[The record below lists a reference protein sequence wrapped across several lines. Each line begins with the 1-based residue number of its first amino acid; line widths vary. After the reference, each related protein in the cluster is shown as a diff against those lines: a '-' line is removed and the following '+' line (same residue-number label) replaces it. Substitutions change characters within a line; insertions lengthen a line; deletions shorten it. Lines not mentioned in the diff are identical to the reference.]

1 MPLQLNSTGTTLNPR
16 VRKIIMELDERPSL
30 RTENSV
36 MTDMYGSGRVQKY
49 VSAGNSGSYPS
60 AESDDYLSV
69 SGKPDKYVDV
79 STGGNLKNIAKK
91 VMRVAKPHL
100 QMAAK
105 AVQPMVE
112 QALAKKVKK
121 LTGGVSRNKKSKK
134 WLDFSVDAVK
144 KGIGVAALAK
154 SALGGAKGGK
164 NARAMIVKK
173 VMAEKGLKLIEASK
187 YVKAHGLY

>member
-16 VRKIIMELDERPSL
+16 VRKIIMEMDERPSL

-112 QALAKKVKK
+112 EALKKKVAK
-121 LTGGVSRNKKSKK
+121 LAGGKVSRSKKAKK

-154 SALGGAKGGK
+154 SALGGAKPKKGSPEMAAK
-164 NARAMIVKK
+164 MAALRAMRKK
-173 VMAEKGLKLIEASK
+173 
-187 YVKAHGLY
+187 